1 MSEIIT
7 VSPLCHCIFCPID
20 IEFREESHIRNCLR
34 SVETILG
41 VFTWKNLRL
50 LSNTSFYMLH
60 KAFLSENK
68 NCMCRFSNISI
79 KMLVWKCLLL
89 MNPF

>member
-41 VFTWKNLRL
+41 GKTWDCFQIHIFTC
-50 LSNTSFYMLH
+50 Y
-60 KAFLSENK
+60 
-68 NCMCRFSNISI
+68 I
-79 KMLVWKCLLL
+79 KHFCLKTKTVCAD
-89 MNPF
+89 FQTFQ

>member
-50 LSNTSFYMLH
+50 LSNTLVSHHHHKHTLPWIYSFMFNFNL
-60 KAFLSENK
+60 
-68 NCMCRFSNISI
+68 
-79 KMLVWKCLLL
+79 
-89 MNPF
+89 